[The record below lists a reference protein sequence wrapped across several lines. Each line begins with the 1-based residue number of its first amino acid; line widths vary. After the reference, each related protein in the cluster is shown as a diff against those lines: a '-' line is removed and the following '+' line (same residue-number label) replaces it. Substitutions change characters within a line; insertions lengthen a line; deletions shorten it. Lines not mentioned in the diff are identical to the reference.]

1 MLSVGSV
8 AVLDL
13 LLPVLTLSID
23 DCVLLGSWVL
33 LVVNR
38 AGAHSE
44 TMIRGTMW
52 GS

>member
-13 LLPVLTLSID
+13 LLPVLILIID
-23 DCVLLGSWVL
+23 DCVLLGSWV
-33 LVVNR
+33 VVNR
-38 AGAHSE
+38 AGAHGK